1 MIPAPGYH
9 LGKTQS
15 SKSTSPT
22 FIVEAV
28 RDLVPYDDADAT
40 VVERLREVLAVE
52 VRLQD
57 SGGENC
63 KRTFKRTWKNYLQGG
78 TKITFPGSLNMR

>member
-1 MIPAPGYH
+1 MTKMLHDSRTWVTIWV
-9 LGKTQS
+9 KR

-57 SGGENC
+57 SGGEH
-63 KRTFKRTWKNYLQGG
+63 
-78 TKITFPGSLNMR
+78 